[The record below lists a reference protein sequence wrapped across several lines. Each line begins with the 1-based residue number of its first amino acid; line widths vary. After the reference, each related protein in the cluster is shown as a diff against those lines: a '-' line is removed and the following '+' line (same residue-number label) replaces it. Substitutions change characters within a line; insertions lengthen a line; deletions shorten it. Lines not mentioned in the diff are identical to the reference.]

1 MTIQMTLRALRERER
16 ERERVSECVHES
28 VSKRKRE
35 KREPN
40 ARARICFCSYFIF
53 SGAFV
58 KRLPTD
64 QHSRYQAR
72 LSARR

>member
-1 MTIQMTLRALRERER
+1 MTLRALRERER
-16 ERERVSECVHES
+16 ERERVSERVHES
-28 VSKRKRE
+28 VSKRKGE

-40 ARARICFCSYFIF
+40 ARAPCICFCSYFIF